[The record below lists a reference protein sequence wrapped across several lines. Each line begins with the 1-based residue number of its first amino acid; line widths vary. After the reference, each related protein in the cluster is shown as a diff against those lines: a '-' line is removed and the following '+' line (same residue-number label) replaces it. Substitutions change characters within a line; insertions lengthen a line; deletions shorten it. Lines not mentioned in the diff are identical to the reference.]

1 MNGFRKNKG
10 IVLELTSLLDVIMIM
25 LFWVMT
31 DVSASADS
39 QKEDAKAQ
47 VQAVT
52 QQLEEQKQKSA
63 DELEKLRKDMQKQ
76 IDEAYKKAESINS
89 NAAKNQQPTTATS
102 TELKSSCNKL
112 LAANGRANSKI
123 FLNNGPFSISISLLW
138 ARFLVTL
145 LSIFYLLQNA
155 RQIYGKI
162 G

>member
-1 MNGFRKNKG
+1 MAFLLQSNGRVDG
-10 IVLELTSLLDVIMIM
+10 LTMCILSDAYMALRMLLSSCCPMWLEIMAQAPMETPINRFINNPMTGALLP
-25 LFWVMT
+25 T
-31 DVSASADS
+31 AASALLPT
-39 QKEDAKAQ
+39 KW
-47 VQAVT
+47 
-52 QQLEEQKQKSA
+52 
-63 DELEKLRKDMQKQ
+63 
-76 IDEAYKKAESINS
+76 
-89 NAAKNQQPTTATS
+89 PTTATS

-112 LAANGRANSKI
+112 LAASGRANSKI